1 MPVALPRRPFLYAI
15 VDVASLGGRRVGA
28 AVADLVAGG
37 AALLQLRAKGI
48 ADGLFLDLALEA
60 VAAARIAGVALL
72 INDRAD
78 IARLAAAD
86 GVHLGQADLSPADA
100 RRVLPAAALVG
111 LSTHNAEQLD
121 RAATEPADYRR
132 GRPRLSNP
140 QQDPPRSRR
149 GAGFRSPCARR
160 DLEAPRRHRRDH
172 GGQRRAG
179 GGRGG
184 ADGVAVI
191 SALLSAEDVAAA
203 ARELVRALATS

>member
-15 VDVASLGGRRVGA
+15 VDVEFLGGRRVGA
-28 AVADLVAGG
+28 TVADLVAGG
-37 AALLQLRAKGI
+37 AAIVQLRAKGI
-48 ADGLFLDLALEA
+48 ADGLFVDLALEA

-86 GVHLGQADLSPADA
+86 GVHLGQGDLSPADA
-100 RRVLPAAALVG
+100 RRVLPADAVVG

-121 RAATEPADYRR
+121 RAAAEPADYLAVGPVFPTRSKD
-132 GRPRLSNP
+132 RP
-140 QQDPPRSRR
+140 DPVV
-149 GAGFRSPCARR
+149 GLDFV
-160 DLEAPRRHRRDH
+160 
-172 GGQRRAG
+172 RRARGLTQKPLVAIG
-179 GGRGG
+179 GITAANAAQAVGAG

-203 ARELVRALATS
+203 ARDLLRALATS

>member
-1 MPVALPRRPFLYAI
+1 LPVALPRRPFLYAI

-60 VAAARIAGVALL
+60 VAAARLAGVALL

-100 RRVLPAAALVG
+100 RRVLPADALVG

-121 RAATEPADYRR
+121 RAAAEPADYLAVGPVFPTR
-132 GRPRLSNP
+132 SKASA
-140 QQDPPRSRR
+140 DPVV
-149 GAGFRSPCARR
+149 GLDFV
-160 DLEAPRRHRRDH
+160 
-172 GGQRRAG
+172 RRARGVTPRPLVAIG
-179 GGRGG
+179 GITAANAAQVVGAG